1 MTTFRLLNLTL
12 GLALS
17 AGFAVTATAAPAEAP
32 AGSWCFYEQED
43 GGRKAAEK
51 VDITFLADGNY
62 VWQEGAFQQN
72 GRWTLNG
79 NVLEMSNVGR
89 HTVVHISGS
98 AMELKRGSTMRFKKE
113 KCSTSTF
120 GDQDITQFHNAV
132 STGDMA
138 ALEQSI
144 GTGIGVNIT
153 DLNRGDTA
161 LIKAAKFCQIPA
173 AQRLL
178 ASGADRS
185 VKNEDGN
192 TALNYARS
200 SSFHKGCDALVKL
213 L

>member
-1 MTTFRLLNLTL
+1 MTIFRLRKLTF

-17 AGFAVTATAAPAEAP
+17 AGFAMTATAAPRDEL

-51 VDITFLADGNY
+51 VDIAFLADGNY

-72 GRWTLNG
+72 GRWALSG
-79 NVLEMSNVGR
+79 NVLEMSNVGK
-89 HTVVHISGS
+89 HTVIQLGGS
-98 AMELKRGSTMRFKKE
+98 EMELKRGSTMRFKKE

-120 GDQDITQFHNAV
+120 GDQDITQFHNAA

-138 ALEQSI
+138 ALDQSI
-144 GTGIGVNIT
+144 GKGIGVNIT

-178 ASGADRS
+178 ASGADRA
-185 VKNEDGN
+185 VKNEDGK
-192 TALNYARS
+192 TAIDYARS